1 MNKKLKR
8 KQALIMAEPY
18 RTPFNSEVAKV
29 SGDVIEDSVGGIK
42 YATSFNGA
50 TKIEDANVNKIKI
63 KDGIYSFGKSVNL
76 IKFDDKEGTTQDG
89 VTFSIKDGVITFSAT
104 PAEKV
109 RNVTFHFNAIGIN
122 VDDTYSIALFNQF
135 TSAIGFFVQDKGNA
149 EGNIYL
155 GINENIVKTWTVT
168 TGTQYEAI
176 VFYLDANKTYTNE
189 VIKPIL
195 VSGSTIPTK
204 YYSGSY
210 GIKIE
215 VADGVVTCNGM
226 IASDSGQTWW
236 YNFEFPIPS
245 GIYSSDIFLRSR
257 NINVHLGHGLYDWAN
272 SYQIATKEANT
283 IPKTNINV
291 KTDCP
296 YMFFN
301 FDREHD
307 YDNLVLKPMLVLGT
321 TAPTSFEPN
330 FKNLLEF
337 NDVEET
343 TVGNFKY
350 SIKNGIITING
361 TTNGTYSIIY
371 NQDIQNT
378 LEDGATYSFNDISN
392 NNNFYMQIG
401 LVKIDGST
409 QYLTKKNSFTWST
422 SIYSRCNMK
431 IQSNNVV
438 TPFDNLEIK
447 PTFVKSSIIPTQFI
461 PFANPYFVS
470 LGQNGSVQY
479 NGLEPREIDL
489 KGNVISK
496 INNQASDKLSNYAL
510 TKNTKVVDL
519 GSLKWNIT
527 ATATNG
533 IIRLFTTDLKDSIVV
548 PGSSSMIGN
557 ILCTRYNTVAGDST
571 YGKGKGIAI
580 NPTGAVIIYDPDYNT
595 SDKLEAFKK
604 AIRGTLLMYQVKNPT
619 TINTTSFKTFK
630 EDANATISDDNFAS
644 SPNAITETFKPTR
657 SYDFKVNGFSNVV
670 KPSNLLN
677 IPDKANTTTNGVT
690 YSIKDGVITLNGTTT
705 GTLSLK
711 LENIVEV
718 EENQTYYFYQK
729 TENTTSTFSLVSNIG
744 GYNDEPTFFQYNN
757 KSKIMTKTGYL
768 TAHLYITNTNTTFKN
783 AKFYL
788 MLVEGD
794 TAPTEYEPYFV
805 HYIESFAYK
814 KNLLDL
820 SQISDIAFSTKDN
833 QTITYI
839 KGKNGAYLIKDYPL
853 ENGTYEVSL
862 ILKTKLTTS
871 KSFYYIVSDS
881 DSNGQSLFSNFQGLS
896 LNEIHSKQLQ
906 ITENKLSIRLW
917 SSMGYQEFDF
927 QMMITKG
934 INPPTTFLQYQDKY
948 SVFLNVKGKNLLNFE
963 NQSGTIPAGIS
974 YNVKNQVITL
984 NGTAKDDG
992 WVWFPFEATLNG
1004 TYSFKVITSKPI
1016 SSSTTNKARISLDN
1030 PGIAGQVL
1038 VYLHQSSE
1046 TTVQLNNFT
1055 CKNIGINSPINETWD
1070 DMQFSLILVEGDKI
1084 PEYEPYYSFTKEVLI
1099 NQPLRKFDYL
1109 TYEGVY
1115 RQTNEITLDGSW
1127 NVVENDY
1134 LFASGWFVINTANNC
1149 FPDRNDWGEQFSKLY
1164 VTTTSDLPL
1173 ISSYEMRDGG
1183 HKKGIAVNNKFMM
1196 IKLDDSADNSLNNW
1210 TVEKVNNYFKQNPIT
1225 ITYKTVDQTF
1235 EATSLTRLLFKNGY
1249 NKITPYDSINNNAI
1263 VEYLE
1268 YYKSKGD

>member
-18 RTPFNSEVAKV
+18 RTPFNSKVAKV

-50 TKIEDANVNKIKI
+50 TKIEDANKNKIKI
-63 KDGIYSFGKSVNL
+63 KDGVYTFGKSVNL
-76 IKFDDKEGTTQDG
+76 AIFNDQTFTQNG
-89 VTFSIKDGVITFSAT
+89 VSVVIKDGVITFSGTAT
-104 PAEKV
+104 ANTSMTFNFV
-109 RNVTFHFNAIGIN
+109 SNVTETANDSYYWGAFNNKI
-122 VDDTYSIALFNQF
+122 
-135 TSAIGFFVQDKGNA
+135 
-149 EGNIYL
+149 
-155 GINENIVKTWTVT
+155 
-168 TGTQYEAI
+168 
-176 VFYLDANKTYTNE
+176 LDARFGIITNETSGSYTAYEDFTEVNKTRLFRNAAARE
-189 VIKPIL
+189 IIAFFFNFSSGANLDGFELKPMLIQ
-195 VSGSTIPTK
+195 SETAPTK

-236 YNFEFPIPS
+236 YNFEFPISS
-245 GIYSSDIFLRSR
+245 GIYSANIFLRSR
-257 NINVHLGHGLYDWAN
+257 NINVHLSQGLYDWSH

-291 KTDCP
+291 KTDCT

-307 YDNLVLKPMLVLGT
+307 YDNLVLKPMLVDGS
-321 TAPTSFEPN
+321 TAPTTFEPY
-330 FKNLLEF
+330 FKNLLELA
-337 NDVEET
+337 DVEET

-361 TTNGTYSIIY
+361 TTNGIYSVIY
-371 NQDIQNT
+371 NQDIQNL

-392 NNNFYMQIG
+392 NNYFYMQIG

-409 QYLTKKNSFTWST
+409 QYLIKKNSFTWST
-422 SIYSRCNMK
+422 SVYSRCNVK

-438 TPFDNLEIK
+438 TTFDNLEIK
-447 PTFVKSSIIPTQFI
+447 PTLVKSTIIPTQFI

-470 LGQNGSVQY
+470 LGQNGNVQY

-519 GSLKWNIT
+519 GSLTWGAVSTSQAN
-527 ATATNG
+527 
-533 IIRLFTTDLKDSIVV
+533 IIRYRSVSLRDEAVF
-548 PGSSSMIGN
+548 PSSNDVNAN
-557 ILCTRYNTVAGDST
+557 ILCVKYDTISGNSSYKNT
-571 YGKGKGIAI
+571 KGVCLD
-580 NPTGAVIIYDPDYNT
+580 NVNNLIIYDPEYNT
-595 SDKLEAFKK
+595 SDKLESFKK

-630 EDANATISDDNFAS
+630 EDTNATISDDNFTS

-670 KPSNLLN
+670 KSSNLLN
-677 IPDKANTTTNGVT
+677 LTDKANTTINGIT
-690 YSIKDGVITLNGTTT
+690 YSIKNGVITLNGT
-705 GTLSLK
+705 S
-711 LENIVEV
+711 
-718 EENQTYYFYQK
+718 
-729 TENTTSTFSLVSNIG
+729 TE
-744 GYNDEPTFFQYNN
+744 
-757 KSKIMTKTGYL
+757 
-768 TAHLYITNTNTTFKN
+768 TTFILLIYGLSGRYYSINGFNN
-783 AKFYL
+783 ASTDDLQILYGVDGVAWNTVNLGTANASKSIDFL
-788 MLVEGD
+788 EERINIEFTIRINPNTSLTNATIKPMLVNGS
-794 TAPTEYEPYFV
+794 TIPTKYEPYFAP
-805 HYIESFAYK
+805 YIESFADK

-833 QTITYI
+833 QTITYN
-839 KGKNGAYLIKDYPL
+839 KDKNGAYFIKDYSL
-853 ENGTYEVSL
+853 ENGIYEVSL

-871 KSFYYIVSDS
+871 KTFYYIVSDS
-881 DSNGQSLFSNFQGLS
+881 DPTGKSLFSNFQNLS
-896 LNEIHSKQLQ
+896 LNEIHSKQIQ

-917 SSMGYQEFDF
+917 SAISYQEFDF
-927 QMMITKG
+927 QIMIIKG
-934 INPPTTFLQYQDKY
+934 KTAPTTFLPYQDKY
-948 SVFLNVKGKNLLNFE
+948 SVFLNVKGKNLLALPDTEETTIKGITYSIKDGVITFNGMLTKTLNLWIPLNNSIQKNKTYYKKVFYSDTQLNE
-963 NQSGTIPAGIS
+963 GNLWLCKELDNYKDRFQMYYGTIDTT
-974 YNVKNQVITL
+974 YDITYL
-984 NGTAKDDG
+984 MI
-992 WVWFPFEATLNG
+992 FIEA
-1004 TYSFKVITSKPI
+1004 
-1016 SSSTTNKARISLDN
+1016 NKI
-1030 PGIAGQVL
+1030 
-1038 VYLHQSSE
+1038 Y
-1046 TTVQLNNFT
+1046 T
-1055 CKNIGINSPINETWD
+1055 NETYKP
-1070 DMQFSLILVEGDKI
+1070 MLVEGDTA
-1084 PEYEPYYSFTKEVLI
+1084 PTEYEPYYSFTKEVLI
-1099 NQPLRKFDYL
+1099 KQPLRKFDYL
-1109 TYEGVY
+1109 TYDGVY

-1127 NVVENDY
+1127 NVV
-1134 LFASGWFVINTANNC
+1134 ANNYLWEDGRFVLNKSKIF
-1149 FPDRNDWGEQFSKLY
+1149 FPLIDNWEQPFSQLY
-1164 VTTTSDLPL
+1164 ITTTSDLPL
-1173 ISSYEMRDGG
+1173 LPLIELQNQK
-1183 HKKGIAVNNKFMM
+1183 KKGIALNNGDMI

-1249 NKITPYDSINNNAI
+1249 NKITAFDSINNNAI

>member
-18 RTPFNSEVAKV
+18 RTPFNSAVAKV
-29 SGDVIEDSVGGIK
+29 SGDVIEDSVGEIK

-50 TKIEDANVNKIKI
+50 TKIVDANKNKIKI
-63 KDGIYSFGKSVNL
+63 KDGVYKFGKSVNL
-76 IKFDDKEGTTQDG
+76 AIFNNQTFTQNG
-89 VTFSIKDGVITFSAT
+89 VSVAIKDGVITFSGTAT
-104 PAEKV
+104 ANTLMTFNFV
-109 RNVTFHFNAIGIN
+109 SNVTETANDSYYWGAFNNKVLNARFGVVTN
-122 VDDTYSIALFNQF
+122 E
-135 TSAIGFFVQDKGNA
+135 TSDEYTAFGDLYTEV
-149 EGNIYL
+149 
-155 GINENIVKTWTVT
+155 
-168 TGTQYEAI
+168 
-176 VFYLDANKTYTNE
+176 NKTSLFQNATAREIIAFFLNFSSGTNFDGFE
-189 VIKPIL
+189 LKPMLIQ
-195 VSGSTIPTK
+195 SETAPTK
-204 YYSGSY
+204 YYSGAY

-215 VADGVVTCNGM
+215 VSDGVATCNGM
-226 IASDSGQTWW
+226 LASDSEQNWW
-236 YNFEFPIPS
+236 YKFELPISS
-245 GIYSSDIFLRSR
+245 GIYSANIFLRSP
-257 NINVHLGHGLYDWAN
+257 NINVYLSKDLYGWAN
-272 SYQIATKEANT
+272 SYQIAVKEAST
-283 IPKTNINV
+283 APLSNINI
-291 KTDCP
+291 KTDCT

-307 YDNLVLKPMLVLGT
+307 YDNLILKPMLVLGS

-330 FKNLLEF
+330 FKNLIELEDK
-337 NDVEET
+337 NET

-371 NQDIQNT
+371 NQDIQNQ
-378 LEDGATYSFNDISN
+378 LEEGATYSFNDILN
-392 NNNFYMQIG
+392 NNYFYMQIG
-401 LVKIDGST
+401 LIKIDGST

-422 SIYSRCNMK
+422 SVYSRCNVK
-431 IQSNNVV
+431 IQSKNVAAS
-438 TPFDNLEIK
+438 FDNLEIK
-447 PTFVKSSIIPTQFI
+447 PILVKSSIIPTQFI

-519 GSLKWNIT
+519 GSLTWETK
-527 ATATNG
+527 
-533 IIRLFTTDLKDSIVV
+533 TTDTAGVFRMTTSDIKQDVV
-548 PGSSSMIGN
+548 LPINTSTNAN
-557 ILCTRYNTVAGDST
+557 ILCTKYKTISDDLLWRRE
-571 YGKGKGIAI
+571 KGIAI
-580 NPTGAVIIYDPDYNT
+580 GTPSGDVSIYDPDYNT
-595 SDKLEAFKK
+595 SDKLEDFKK

-630 EDANATISDDNFAS
+630 EDTNATISDDNFTS

-670 KPSNLLN
+670 KSSNLFFLPDIESTTLGGLTYSANNQKMTVSGTNTYRYVIFYSIDMTNKMIEGKTYVLQCSNGSLN
-677 IPDKANTTTNGVT
+677 LILQANIKKTDGTYAYYNSYDNSKFTWTSNYTQISVIAQNSSAVGTTIDLSKVTFGLYETDNVSIPYEPYFDSYIESFADKKNLIGVDDVEGVTIGGVT
-690 YSIKDGVITLNGTTT
+690 YSIKNGIFTLNGTSSKSHNLIINLKNSINSGTYSFNAFTTT
-705 GTLSLK
+705 GSRVDIYANAPLVVLASLGAATNTKSNISLTSATQLSLWFPK
-711 LENIVEV
+711 DEK
-718 EENQTYYFYQK
+718 YY
-729 TENTTSTFSLVSNIG
+729 NR
-744 GYNDEPTFFQYNN
+744 
-757 KSKIMTKTGYL
+757 
-768 TAHLYITNTNTTFKN
+768 TFKP
-783 AKFYL
+783 
-788 MLVEGD
+788 MLVEG
-794 TAPTEYEPYFV
+794 
-805 HYIESFAYK
+805 
-814 KNLLDL
+814 
-820 SQISDIAFSTKDN
+820 STVP
-833 QTITYI
+833 
-839 KGKNGAYLIKDYPL
+839 A
-853 ENGTYEVSL
+853 
-862 ILKTKLTTS
+862 
-871 KSFYYIVSDS
+871 
-881 DSNGQSLFSNFQGLS
+881 
-896 LNEIHSKQLQ
+896 
-906 ITENKLSIRLW
+906 
-917 SSMGYQEFDF
+917 
-927 QMMITKG
+927 
-934 INPPTTFLQYQDKY
+934 TFLPYQDKY
-948 SVFLNVKGKNLLNFE
+948 SAFLNVKGKNLLNFE

-992 WVWFPFEATLNG
+992 WVWFPFETTLNG

-1030 PGIAGQVL
+1030 PRIAGQVL

-1046 TTVQLNNFT
+1046 TTVELNNFT

-1084 PEYEPYYSFTKEVLI
+1084 PEYEPYYSFTKEVLL

-1127 NVVENDY
+1127 NVVANNY
-1134 LFASGWFVINTANNC
+1134 LFEDGRFNCSIRNFFPKINNYTA
-1149 FPDRNDWGEQFSKLY
+1149 PYSQLY
-1164 VTTTSDLPL
+1164 ITTTSDLPL
-1173 ISSYEMRDGG
+1173 LPLIELQNQK
-1183 HKKGIAVNNKFMM
+1183 KKGIALNNGDMI

-1225 ITYKTVDQTF
+1225 ITYKTVDQIF

-1268 YYKSKGD
+1268 YYKSK

>member
-18 RTPFNSEVAKV
+18 RTPFNSKVAKV
-29 SGDVIEDSVGGIK
+29 SGDVIEDSVGIIK

-50 TKIEDANVNKIKI
+50 TKIEDGNKNKIKI
-63 KDGIYSFGKSVNL
+63 KDGIYYIGKSVNL

-135 TSAIGFFVQDKGNA
+135 TSSIGFFIQDKGNA

-168 TGTQYEAI
+168 TGIQYEAI
-176 VFYLDANKTYTNE
+176 VIYLDANKTYTNE

-215 VADGVVTCNGM
+215 VADGVITCNGM
-226 IASDSGQTWW
+226 MQTNETL
-236 YNFEFPIPS
+236 YIDLES
-245 GIYSSDIFLRSR
+245 KIYSGTYSF
-257 NINVHLGHGLYDWAN
+257 N
-272 SYQIATKEANT
+272 SFASNETRCDMYLVSPQTQIYNSNNLNLQSTNGFDKISFFMIANT
-283 IPKTNINV
+283 
-291 KTDCP
+291 
-296 YMFFN
+296 
-301 FDREHD
+301 D

-330 FKNLLEF
+330 FKNLLELE
-337 NDVEET
+337 DKEET

-350 SIKNGIITING
+350 SIKNGIITIDG
-361 TTNGTYSIIY
+361 TTNGTYSVIY
-371 NQDIQNT
+371 GEDIQNL
-378 LEDGATYSFNDISN
+378 LENGATYSFNDISN

-401 LVKIDGST
+401 LVKIDGSV

-422 SIYSRCNMK
+422 SVYSRCNVK

-447 PTFVKSSIIPTQFI
+447 PVLVKSTIIPTQFI

-489 KGNVISK
+489 KGNVLSK

-519 GSLKWNIT
+519 GSFDWSEGGT
-527 ATATNG
+527 QTSG
-533 IIRLFTTDLKDSIVV
+533 IIRWASNQLASDIVH
-548 PGSSSMIGN
+548 PNATN
-557 ILCTRYNTVAGDST
+557 IAPNLLCTRYDTITADQTFTKV
-571 YGKGKGIAI
+571 KGITLDQFG
-580 NPTGAVIIYDPDYNT
+580 NLVIYDPDYNT
-595 SDKLEAFKK
+595 SDKLEEFKK
-604 AIRGTLLMYQVKNPT
+604 SLRGVLLMYQTKNPT
-619 TINTTSFKTFK
+619 TINTTSFKIFK
-630 EDANATISDDNFAS
+630 EDTNATISDDNFTS
-644 SPNAITETFKPTR
+644 SSNAITETFKPTR

-677 IPDKANTTTNGVT
+677 IPDKASTTTNGVT

-705 GTLSLK
+705 GTFELK
-711 LENIVEV
+711 LENIVKV

-768 TAHLYITNTNTTFKN
+768 TAHLYITNTTTFTN

-788 MLVEGD
+788 MLVEGS
-794 TAPTEYEPYFV
+794 TAPTTFEPYFV
-805 HYIESFAYK
+805 PYIESFADK

-839 KGKNGAYLIKDYPL
+839 KDKNGAYLIKDYPL

-871 KSFYYIVSDS
+871 KTFYYIVSDN
-881 DSNGQSLFSNFQGLS
+881 DPNGQSLFSNFQGLS
-896 LNEIHSKQLQ
+896 LNEIHSKQIQ

-917 SSMGYQEFDF
+917 STMGYQEFDF
-927 QMMITKG
+927 QIMITKG
-934 INPPTTFLQYQDKY
+934 INPPTTFLPYKDKY
-948 SVFLNVKGKNLLNFE
+948 LAFLNVKGKNLLNFE

-1046 TTVQLNNFT
+1046 TTVELNNFT

-1099 NQPLRKFDYL
+1099 KQPLRKFDYL
-1109 TYEGVY
+1109 TYDGVY
-1115 RQTNEITLDGSW
+1115 RQTNEITLDGTNNIYVDDKGKIFLLKIPNADSVGKNW
-1127 NVVENDY
+1127 LVNV
-1134 LFASGWFVINTANNC
+1134 ASEIM
-1149 FPDRNDWGEQFSKLY
+1149 
-1164 VTTTSDLPL
+1164 VTTSNLPL
-1173 ISSYEMRDGG
+1173 LPYYNISNDNQM
-1183 HKKGIAVNNKFMM
+1183 GIGTNQGN
-1196 IKLDDSADNSLNNW
+1196 IILKLDDSTDNSLNNW

-1268 YYKSKGD
+1268 YYKNK